1 MKRVSFLVLVFSILF
16 ASTSFA
22 YSLNACDWQKIKRCN
37 LGPVPFGPAP
47 NGPLSWNSQN
57 TCNSQINFDCQ
68 NISIPNPQVVYDNDG
83 IIPIGNFVERA
94 GKVYFCY
101 LNGIFARNTWLKT
114 KGKWYYFDMTSVM
127 IKGFI
132 KINGLVY
139 YFNSDGSMA
148 TGTTIINGVTHY
160 FDASGA
166 MVF

>member
-1 MKRVSFLVLVFSILF
+1 MKKVSLLVLVFSILF

-22 YSLNACDWQKIKRCN
+22 YSLIDRDWQNVHRCYN
-37 LGPVPFGPAP
+37 GPVAFGPAP
-47 NGPLSWNSQN
+47 NGPSSWNSPN
-57 TCNSQINFDCQ
+57 TRNYQSNFDCQ
-68 NISIPNPQVVYDNDG
+68 TISIPNPQVVYDNDG
-83 IIPIGNFVERA
+83 LIPIGNFVERA

-101 LNGIFARNTWLKT
+101 IDGIFARNTWLKT
-114 KGKWYYFDMTSVM
+114 KGKWYYFDMSSVM

-139 YFNSDGSMA
+139 YFLADGSMA
-148 TGTTIINGVTHY
+148 TGTTIINGETHY

>member
-1 MKRVSFLVLVFSILF
+1 MKRVSFLVLVLSILF

-22 YSLNACDWQKIKRCN
+22 YSLNDSDWQKIKRCN
-37 LGPVPFGPAP
+37 FGPAPFGPAP

-83 IIPIGNFVERA
+83 MIPIGNFVERA

-114 KGKWYYFDMTSVM
+114 KGKWYYFDMSSVM

-132 KINGLVY
+132 RINGLAY
-139 YFNSDGSMA
+139 YFNADGSMA
-148 TGTTIINGVTHY
+148 TGTTIINGETHY